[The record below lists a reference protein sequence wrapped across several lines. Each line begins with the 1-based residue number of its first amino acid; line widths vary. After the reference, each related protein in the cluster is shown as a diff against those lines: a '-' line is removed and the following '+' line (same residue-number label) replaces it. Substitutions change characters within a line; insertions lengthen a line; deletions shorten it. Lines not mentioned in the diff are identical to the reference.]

1 HFDKWLF
8 VFTHLSKLQDRP
20 KRLQEKIFQQLFEA
34 AEIAN
39 LPKEDREAYEES
51 LKHYMDIKNVVDTS
65 RLEGIQEGKLE
76 IAKTMKSE
84 GESVEKIIKYTGL
97 SNDEIEKL

>member
-1 HFDKWLF
+1 
-8 VFTHLSKLQDRP
+8 
-20 KRLQEKIFQQLFEA
+20 
-34 AEIAN
+34 
-39 LPKEDREAYEES
+39 
-51 LKHYMDIKNVVDTS
+51 MDIKNVVDTS